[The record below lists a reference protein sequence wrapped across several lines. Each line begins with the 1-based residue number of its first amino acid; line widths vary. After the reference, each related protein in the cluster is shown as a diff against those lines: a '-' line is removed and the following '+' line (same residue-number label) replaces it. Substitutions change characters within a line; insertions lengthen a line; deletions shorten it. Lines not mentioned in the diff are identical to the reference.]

1 MLNIKL
7 RLNGDSSKVK
17 NRVSKPTKVEVD
29 SELAYRLLHPR
40 HTVLV
45 TCADK
50 TGRANIITLAWSMP
64 TSFDPPMVAISIA
77 PKRLS
82 HKMIEETGEF
92 VVNVP
97 TMKIVKQTLFCGRIS
112 GTKCDKFKEAPL
124 TPVPARKVRS
134 PIIKECVA
142 HLECRLVRQIATGDH
157 TLFIGEVL
165 TAYVNK
171 GVFTKSFNIKKVKP
185 IFHMGGDDFATVSP
199 EIVSPPRP
207 KKERQQL
214 KPAARKK
221 RV

>member
-1 MLNIKL
+1 V
-7 RLNGDSSKVK
+7 SSKVK
-17 NRVSKPTKVEVD
+17 NRVSKPTKVKVD
-29 SELAYRLLHPR
+29 SKLVYRLLHPR

-45 TCADK
+45 TCTNKAGK
-50 TGRANIITLAWSMP
+50 ANIITLAWSMP
-64 TSFDPPMVAISIA
+64 TSFDPCMVAISIA
-77 PKRLS
+77 PRRLS

-112 GTKCDKFKEAPL
+112 GRRCDKFKEAHL
-124 TPVPARKVRS
+124 TPLPAKKVCS

-142 HLECRLVRQIATGDH
+142 HLECKLVQKTATGDH

-171 GVFTKSFNIKKVKP
+171 GAFIKSFNIKKVKP
-185 IFHMGGDDFATVSP
+185 ILHMGGDDFATISP

-207 KKERQQL
+207 RIGRRQL
-214 KPAARKK
+214 KHTVRKK